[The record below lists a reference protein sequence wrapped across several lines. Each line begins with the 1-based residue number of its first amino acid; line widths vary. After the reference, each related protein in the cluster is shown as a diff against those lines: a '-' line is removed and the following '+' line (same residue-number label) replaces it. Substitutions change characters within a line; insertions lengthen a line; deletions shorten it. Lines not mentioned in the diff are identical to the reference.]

1 MARPLPTP
9 VVTDDGEMYQSA
21 AKIYPHEIDGRFQ
34 RLRKAAVFWL
44 LGMFYLFP
52 WLSWDGRQAVL
63 FDLPARQFHIFG
75 LTFWP
80 QDFIYLTLL
89 LMMAAFSLFFF
100 TALAGR
106 LWCGYACPQTV
117 WTETFLW
124 IERWTEGSRNQ
135 RMKLDAAPISWNK
148 FRRKASKQFLWI
160 AFAAW
165 TGFTFVGF
173 FTPIREL
180 GTSIL
185 AFDVGPWEGFWMLFY
200 GGATYGNAGYLR
212 EQVCKYMCP
221 YARFQGAMFDRNT
234 LVISYDAARG
244 EPRGARKKS
253 ADPKALG
260 LGDCTDCTVCVQVCP
275 TGIDIR
281 NGLQYECIACG
292 ACIDAC
298 DEVMDKMGY
307 PRGLVRYSTQNAMDG
322 KPSRVLRPRVVIYS
336 AILLVLAGGFAYS
349 LAARVPLI
357 VDVLRDRNA
366 LYRETQS
373 GIENAYTLKV
383 MNKSAQARRFSIAID
398 GDLPLRLA
406 GAGTGIAT
414 DPSDPARLLIEVGP
428 QAVAEAALTL
438 AAPAG
443 VAKGRQEVAF
453 VVVAVDD
460 ASVSYRQKTAFFAPF

>member
-1 MARPLPTP
+1 
-9 VVTDDGEMYQSA
+9 
-21 AKIYPHEIDGRFQ
+21 
-34 RLRKAAVFWL
+34 
-44 LGMFYLFP
+44 
-52 WLSWDGRQAVL
+52 
-63 FDLPARQFHIFG
+63 
-75 LTFWP
+75 
-80 QDFIYLTLL
+80 
-89 LMMAAFSLFFF
+89 
-100 TALAGR
+100 
-106 LWCGYACPQTV
+106 
-117 WTETFLW
+117 
-124 IERWTEGSRNQ
+124 
-135 RMKLDAAPISWNK
+135 
-148 FRRKASKQFLWI
+148 
-160 AFAAW
+160 
-165 TGFTFVGF
+165 
-173 FTPIREL
+173 
-180 GTSIL
+180 
-185 AFDVGPWEGFWMLFY
+185 MLFY

-253 ADPKALG
+253 ADHRALG

-307 PRGLVRYSTQNAMDG
+307 PRGLVRYTTQNALDG

-336 AILLVLAGGFAYS
+336 VILLLLAGGFAFS

-366 LYRETQS
+366 LYRETQA
-373 GIENAYTLKV
+373 GVENTYTLKV
-383 MNKSAQARRFSIAID
+383 MNKSAATRRFSIAVD

-406 GAGTGIAT
+406 GSGTGIAADT
-414 DPSDPARLLIEVGP
+414 ADPARLLIEVGP
-428 QAVAEAALTL
+428 QAVAEAAITL

-443 VAKGRQEVAF
+443 AAKGRQEVAF